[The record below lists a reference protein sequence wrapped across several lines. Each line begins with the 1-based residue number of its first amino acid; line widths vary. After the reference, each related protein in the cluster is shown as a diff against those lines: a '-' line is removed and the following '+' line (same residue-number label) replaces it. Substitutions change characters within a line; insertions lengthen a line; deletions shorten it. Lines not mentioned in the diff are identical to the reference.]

1 LLDTLIERATAVESY
16 SLSLRGSKD
25 GTVSRL
31 AAEKTIQ
38 RHDAYVRQKAMLDD
52 IFTKHDADESGKLDR
67 EEVLSMMNEIM
78 SKTAGFAHI
87 VATEGDVEYLMAT
100 CDEDGDTDTVS
111 RQELLPALAL
121 WKELAQQK
129 DAEDKQLLRERAPSM
144 RRMKTQTLSNMH
156 SASTRMS
163 RGMSSFFGSM
173 GGGGGNDEGSSKA
186 CVIS

>member
-1 LLDTLIERATAVESY
+1 MAVGRRADSATPPLL
-16 SLSLRGSKD
+16 LS
-25 GTVSRL
+25 
-31 AAEKTIQ
+31 
-38 RHDAYVRQKAMLDD
+38 
-52 IFTKHDADESGKLDR
+52 
-67 EEVLSMMNEIM
+67 
-78 SKTAGFAHI
+78 
-87 VATEGDVEYLMAT
+87 
-100 CDEDGDTDTVS
+100 GDTDTVS

-173 GGGGGNDEGSSKA
+173 GGGGRK
-186 CVIS
+186 